1 MRRGVKRMLCRFK
14 DDAGFRMISW
24 KTLAGFLKVNADRY
38 GKLDVPFE
46 VIQAGYLAYTETDTS
61 DGFPWIFSTYDTDR
75 FDERVDPDGWEL
87 DRYRENPVVLWAH
100 CHSIPA
106 IGLATDIVASDTL
119 CGTIRFNEKD
129 YDEFGWSIGERVK
142 NGVIRAGSVGML
154 VKEIEFIDKK
164 KSPEETCE
172 LIIRKQELIEF
183 SLCNVPANPFALRK
197 ESRGE
202 ESSPDNRPE
211 RTCAPTACSPFS
223 GYWPLINLP
232 EHGGMDGRR
241 EDS

>member
-1 MRRGVKRMLCRFK
+1 MLCRFK
-14 DDAGFRMISW
+14 DDTGFRVISW
-24 KTLAGFLKVNADRY
+24 KTLTKFLQVSKERY
-38 GKLDVPFE
+38 GKVSVPFE
-46 VIQAGYLAYTETDTS
+46 VIQAGYLAKTNENET
-61 DGFPWIFSTYDTDR
+61 DGFPWIFSTFDSDR

-87 DRYRENPVVLWAH
+87 ERYRDNPVVLWAH

-106 IGLATDIVASDTL
+106 IGIATDIVASDTL
-119 CGTIRFNEKD
+119 SGTIRFNDKE

-164 KSPEETCE
+164 KNPEETCD
-172 LIIRKQELIEF
+172 LIIRKQELLEF

-197 ESRGE
+197 DSRGE
-202 ESSPDNRPE
+202 ESSPDDRPD
-211 RTCAPTACSPFS
+211 RTSAPTTCSPGCGS
-223 GYWPLINLP
+223 WPLRNKQ

-241 EDS
+241 EDSCAQ